1 MPVNTSQREAI
12 SLVFSTTIKCCLP
25 WYKCVLLVSQ
35 VQAIVF
41 CAAGSTVIVSGV
53 DILDGTP
60 VVDLKP
66 YIPQYDS
73 PSYRESSDT
82 ASRCGTSD
90 SPAGEVGGGDS
101 EENSL
106 PEPSHSDD
114 ATDCD
119 HGHLS
124 MNNVEVVSSQPNKA
138 TNTKKN
144 IINSPI
150 AQDTNSPKTDFSL
163 NQQTC
168 PDKDRTESVDPSAVL
183 SASWVTHAP
192 VSQLTVL
199 FTSRAEDQLSQFSRD
214 RSPDSPYRLQH
225 LSSPADARTAI
236 TSILREDP
244 RSSYRRQR
252 CEDSLYYFTVD
263 TLHVTSWFFQDCVE
277 VVRVQPLQLADKLR
291 DKINNDG

>member
-1 MPVNTSQREAI
+1 M
-12 SLVFSTTIKCCLP
+12 
-25 WYKCVLLVSQ
+25 
-35 VQAIVF
+35 
-41 CAAGSTVIVSGV
+41 IVSGV

-73 PSYRESSDT
+73 PSYRESSDA
-82 ASRCGTSD
+82 ASRRGTSD
-90 SPAGEVGGGDS
+90 SPAGDVGGGDS
-101 EENSL
+101 EECSL
-106 PEPSHSDD
+106 PETSTSVEPSHSED

-124 MNNVEVVSSQPNKA
+124 MNNVEAVISQPNKD
-138 TNTKKN
+138 TNTNKK

-150 AQDTNSPKTDFSL
+150 AQDTNTCSPKTDFSL
-163 NQQTC
+163 NQQPC